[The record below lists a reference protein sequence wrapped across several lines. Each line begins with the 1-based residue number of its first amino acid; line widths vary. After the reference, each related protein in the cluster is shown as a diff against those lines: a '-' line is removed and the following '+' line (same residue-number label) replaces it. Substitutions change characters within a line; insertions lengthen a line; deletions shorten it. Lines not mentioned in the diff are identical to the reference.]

1 MKKLT
6 YILGIITIMGIA
18 FACSK
23 SQDTNTNPDPNPTGS
38 TPGPKFLAVKS
49 VINSSCALSG
59 CHVSPTNAGGV
70 SFESNANIVAHGAH
84 IKVRAVDEGT
94 MPPTGPLSASEKAK
108 ISDWISAGGRLTD

>member
-6 YILGIITIMGIA
+6 YLICIVTIMGIA

-23 SQDTNTNPDPNPTGS
+23 NEGADPNPDPNPQGT

-49 VINSSCALSG
+49 VIDMSCAKSG
-59 CHVSPTNAGGV
+59 CHVSPSNAGGV
-70 SFESNANIVAHGAH
+70 NFESNANIVDHGAH

-94 MPPTGPLSASEKAK
+94 MPPTGTLTAADKAA